1 MYGCNVNP
9 EDIVLLMGLCLL
21 PLLAVSCSWVWA
33 LTPQAPITSSHI
45 LVLLWQTLE
54 EIYICCWPRSSSI
67 IMSQRGSCFS
77 GTWLSETRES
87 HVLNLYSLP
96 PQKFNNLLISLPPP
110 GSYCELL
117 WLIYIYIYFKTL
129 ILLFFIYYLLIWERE
144 RERERDTVLLFHLLM
159 YSLVDSCMC
168 PDWGLNPQQD
178 DALTN
183 WATWPGFWFIL

>member
-9 EDIVLLMGLCLL
+9 ENTVLLMGLCLL

-45 LVLLWQTLE
+45 LVLLCKHRGRYISVADQGLAPSLWAREEAVFLAPGWQRQESPMFLISTPFL
-54 EIYICCWPRSSSI
+54 PRNLTTSWFHFLP
-67 IMSQRGSCFS
+67 QGVTVNFS
-77 GTWLSETRES
+77 GL
-87 HVLNLYSLP
+87 
-96 PQKFNNLLISLPPP
+96 
-110 GSYCELL
+110 
-117 WLIYIYIYFKTL
+117 YIYIYFKTL

-159 YSLVDSCMC
+159 YSLVDSCMF